1 MTAKAWYWTALT
13 LLATS
18 FASSGTGKCLLGSA
32 SKAFDELHLRAMPSV
47 AVLEMAL
54 GRTQAGYS
62 HMESAMAQ
70 VEAQRA
76 RMQAQQA
83 RMQAVQARLEAA
95 AAVRQLKPMRF
106 VVDAPAVPQNAI
118 RCPSLEGAPTQIMLR
133 ERRNVI
139 VTPEPTV
146 NVAITVPDVP
156 VVHDPI

>member
-13 LLATS
+13 LLAAS

-32 SKAFDELHLRAMPSV
+32 SRAFDQLHLRAMPSV

-70 VEAQRA
+70 VDAQRA

-83 RMQAVQARLEAA
+83 RMQAVQAQLEAA
-95 AAVRQLKPMRF
+95 AAIREIKPMRF
-106 VVDAPAVPQNAI
+106 VVDVPALPKAAIHCPNLEDAPA
-118 RCPSLEGAPTQIMLR
+118 QILR
-133 ERRNVI
+133 ERRNLV
-139 VTPEPTV
+139 VSPEPAI
-146 NVAITVPDVP
+146 NVDITTPDVP